1 MKELTTMKQRLA
13 RETGRLTSHQVVS
26 EFANLIKRS
35 DKLTQKLNFYL
46 DLLGENEVA
55 RGIASMY
62 QEFEHPTFHD
72 LETTLTGNRDQ
83 KR

>member
-1 MKELTTMKQRLA
+1 MKGWAVMKQRLA
-13 RETGRLTSHQVVS
+13 RETGSSHQVVS

-35 DKLTQKLNFYL
+35 DELTKRFNFYL
-46 DLLGENEVA
+46 DLLGEDEVA
-55 RGIASMY
+55 RGIASIY
-62 QEFEHPTFHD
+62 KEFEHPTFHD

>member
-1 MKELTTMKQRLA
+1 MKGWIAMKQRLA

-35 DKLTQKLNFYL
+35 DKLMQRLNFYL
-46 DLLGENEVA
+46 DLLGEDEVA
-55 RGIASMY
+55 CGIASMY

-72 LETTLTGNRDQ
+72 LETILTGNRGQ